1 MRRRMS
7 DAVWNA
13 IIFTVSVAM
22 TAFLTW
28 WIWIIVKTILAIA
41 VAGIAMLVFLSMF

>member
-13 IIFTVSVAM
+13 IIFTASVAM
-22 TAFLTW
+22 TVFLTW
-28 WIWIIVKTILAIA
+28 WIWIIVKMIFAIA
-41 VAGIAMLVFLSMF
+41 VAGIVMLVFLSIF